1 MRKLDDEF
9 REVRVPSEAIARWAL
24 DAPKAAQEATY
35 SALCFLS
42 HLEHAAATL
51 LPVPALLRSEQAVL
65 DPDGFLRMPRGALEH
80 FRLRS
85 ARAMVWM
92 EQLVFFRERFAPAAQ
107 RQPPDALFGLAVTFA
122 NQGSP
127 RDRAVDLLVREAVVP
142 EIEDL
147 LLRTL
152 TYPPIRLLLG
162 RIRETDPQRSADA
175 RRLAAEVVGALDGKS
190 VWSVR
195 RRLVVTSARALAGAR
210 PLLDE
215 LERGGFV
222 VDRGRAAKGFARRLE
237 EATSE
242 LRGTRVLPEALI
254 ARLVS
259 GGAEKTP
266 R

>member
-1 MRKLDDEF
+1 MRRIDEEQ
-9 REVRVPSEAIARWAL
+9 RGVRAPPEAIARWAL
-24 DAPKAAQEATY
+24 DAPKSAQEATC

-42 HLEHAAATL
+42 HLEHAAVTL

-85 ARAMVWM
+85 SRALAWM

-107 RQPPDALFGLAVTFA
+107 RTPPEALFGLSATFA
-122 NQGSP
+122 NRGSP

-152 TYPPIRLLLG
+152 TYPPLRLLLG
-162 RIRETDPQRSADA
+162 QIRETDPQRSADA
-175 RRLAAEVVGALDGKS
+175 RRLAAEVVGSLDGKS

-195 RRLVVTSARALAGAR
+195 RRLVVTSVRALAGAK

-215 LERGGFV
+215 LERGGLV
-222 VDRGRAAKGFARRLE
+222 VDRSRAARGFARRLE

-242 LRGTRVLPEALI
+242 LRGTRVLPEAVI
-254 ARLVS
+254 ARLV
-259 GGAEKTP
+259 GGVVSKNGK
-266 R
+266 

>member
-1 MRKLDDEF
+1 MRVMQDEY
-9 REVRVPSEAIARWAL
+9 RDVRIPSEAIARWSL

-35 SALCFLS
+35 AALCFLA

-65 DPDGFLRMPRGALEH
+65 DPDGFLRMPRGALDH
-80 FRLRS
+80 FRLCS
-85 ARAMVWM
+85 ARAMAWM

-107 RQPPDALFGLAVTFA
+107 RQPPEAVFGLAVTFA
-122 NQGSP
+122 HQSSP

-142 EIEDL
+142 EIEEL
-147 LLRTL
+147 LFRTL
-152 TYPPIRLLLG
+152 TYPPLRVLLG
-162 RIRETDPQRSADA
+162 RIRETDPQRSADS
-175 RRLAAEVVGALDGKS
+175 RRLAAEVVGPLDGKS

-195 RRLVVTSARALAGAR
+195 RRLVVTSARALAGAK

-215 LERGGFV
+215 LERGGFAL
-222 VDRGRAAKGFARRLE
+222 DRGHAAKGFARRLE

-242 LRGTRVLPEALI
+242 LRGRRVLPEALI

-259 GGAEKTP
+259 SGGTAQQ
-266 R
+266 